1 MPLPMPWLN
10 LLGHDDIAAQF
21 QSALK
26 QNRLASA
33 FLFVGPQGIGKR
45 LFAQQLAQSLL
56 CQTRDEKLL
65 DPCGICPACVQ
76 VLAGSNPDY
85 LTVARPSGKSF
96 IPLGLLKGDEPD
108 YPVHNSLLF
117 NLALRPFGGHRKVA
131 VIDDADFLNQEGAN
145 CLLKTLE
152 EPPPHSVL
160 ILITTSVD
168 RQLPTI
174 RSRAQ
179 IIRFQ
184 PLAEDLVAKLLV
196 DKKMATTA
204 DEANRL
210 ATFSAGSL
218 TRAAEMA
225 DPQWSTF
232 RTDLFSRLAQSPLP
246 SIPLAQ
252 SLLKFVDEAGKEAPP
267 RRARLR
273 IIIGFAADFF
283 RQLMRHLSGMPSE
296 GDAELSAAVERAAQ
310 AGCWDAESAADAA
323 QRCLDAITHV
333 DRNANQSTLVEA
345 WLDDLLTLSRGLAV
359 QRQN

>member
-1 MPLPMPWLN
+1 MPWLN
-10 LLGHDDIAAQF
+10 LLGHDDVAAQF
-21 QSALK
+21 QNALR

-33 FLFVGPQGIGKR
+33 FLFIGPQGIGKH

-56 CQTRDEKLL
+56 CQSRDEKLL

-117 NLALRPFGGHRKVA
+117 NLALRPFGGRRKIA

-160 ILITTSVD
+160 ILISTSVD

-196 DKKMATTA
+196 DKNLASSA

-210 ATFSAGSL
+210 AAFSTGSL

-225 DPQWSTF
+225 DPQWWTF
-232 RTDLFSRLAQSPLP
+232 RADLLSRLGQSPLP
-246 SIPLAQ
+246 SISLSQ
-252 SLLKFVDEAGKEAPP
+252 TLLKFVDEAGKEAPP

-273 IIIGFAADFF
+273 IAIGFAADFF
-283 RQLMRHLSGMPSE
+283 RQLMRQLAGMPLES
-296 GDAELSAAVERAAQ
+296 DVQLTTAVEHAAQ
-310 AGCWDAESAADAA
+310 TGCWDAESAADAA

-333 DRNANQSTLVEA
+333 DRNANQNTLVESC
-345 WLDDLLTLSRGLAV
+345 LDDLLVLSRGLAV
-359 QRQN
+359 QRQY